1 MCTDPFSYGCSPYS
15 VTAPLYPEVRDTY
28 TQLGESFLQPKG
40 RSAEY
45 RFGLMSKEDLVESR
59 LNVSVARG
67 GQRPFCEES
76 WACLIWL
83 CILAL
88 RSGHFT

>member
-1 MCTDPFSYGCSPYS
+1 MCTDPFSYGRSPYS
-15 VTAPLYPEVRDTY
+15 VTAPLYPEVRDTD

-67 GQRPFCEES
+67 GRGPFVRR
-76 WACLIWL
+76 AGP
-83 CILAL
+83 AL
-88 RSGHFT
+88 FGSAS